1 MPPVLKVAAFVAQ
14 SVAIGL
20 ALAFIAV
27 LFKPALINRAINDG
41 GNQTSYAQ
49 AVAASAAAVAT
60 IYAERV
66 YNAPSTLRGRP
77 FRGRALGSAIS
88 QITHGSSPRA
98 FGCEPRSSA
107 RSTPRASSA

>member
-27 LFKPALINRAINDG
+27 LFKPDLINRATSAG
-41 GNQTSYAQ
+41 AAQTSYAQ

-66 YNAPSTLRGRP
+66 YNAPSNLRDRP
-77 FRGRALGSAIS
+77 
-88 QITHGSSPRA
+88 HGLRRHELPRHQR
-98 FGCEPRSSA
+98 CR
-107 RSTPRASSA
+107 